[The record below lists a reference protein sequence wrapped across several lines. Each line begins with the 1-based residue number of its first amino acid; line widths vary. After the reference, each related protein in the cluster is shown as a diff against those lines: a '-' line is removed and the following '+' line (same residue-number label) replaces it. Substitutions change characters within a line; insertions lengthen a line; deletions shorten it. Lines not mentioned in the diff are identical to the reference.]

1 MAVIIRITTPS
12 WFIKHYSV
20 NSNKSPKYIPIILL
34 SSKGCCQMCPG
45 GVWWGGWVDLT
56 VIIGLVLVQLALYC
70 KLELNCQLAPSLTKL
85 LQYFNVKLKKK
96 KVLLQP
102 LLSWAQLSPNL
113 CALINFDRNHRTVTF
128 HFNIDFFVNF
138 N

>member
-34 SSKGCCQMCPG
+34 SSKGCYQMCPG

-56 VIIGLVLVQLALYC
+56 VIIGLVLVQLALYS
-70 KLELNCQLAPSLTKL
+70 KLELNCQLALSLTKL
-85 LQYFNVKLKKK
+85 LQ
-96 KVLLQP
+96 
-102 LLSWAQLSPNL
+102 
-113 CALINFDRNHRTVTF
+113 
-128 HFNIDFFVNF
+128 
-138 N
+138 